1 MLAVGTRLFWC
12 RAQPGLMHAIVWKL
26 LSEATTRFPWLSS
39 RPPIRKNNSEKT
51 HRIPA
56 GTRKGHHQTGRHWIR
71 TNADN
76 QTATPQDEREPR
88 KSRKTPH
95 LGQISTG
102 VQVTYILLC
111 SKCKPHWCCCHSKR
125 SKEGSSLLVNLRLP
139 STTRQKHELATDCWS
154 KR

>member
-1 MLAVGTRLFWC
+1 
-12 RAQPGLMHAIVWKL
+12 MHAIVWKL

-71 TNADN
+71 MNADN
-76 QTATPQDEREPR
+76 HTATPQDEREPR
-88 KSRKTPH
+88 KSRKNPTSWPNFNRRAGH
-95 LGQISTG
+95 LHLVVLKRQTSL
-102 VQVTYILLC
+102 VLLLLE
-111 SKCKPHWCCCHSKR
+111 R

-139 STTRQKHELATDCWS
+139 STTRQKHEPVTDWWG